1 MVEVEVSFQL
11 VIMQPENLEFAQP
24 CRFPRHGADAL
35 VHQWVRPSTCKERG
49 DCTRASRKVM
59 QILQT
64 VGGPFEKAS
73 IDEAYMDVTEAV
85 EGNWDQAIKRCADLQ
100 QEIENRLGLT
110 ASFGIGQTRILAKMG
125 SEVNK
130 PNGIHRTLPDEIE
143 SFLALAV

>member
-1 MVEVEVSFQL
+1 M
-11 VIMQPENLEFAQP
+11 
-24 CRFPRHGADAL
+24 HL

-100 QEIENRLGLT
+100 QGDREP
-110 ASFGIGQTRILAKMG
+110 FGTHRIIWYRSNDSCK
-125 SEVNK
+125 
-130 PNGIHRTLPDEIE
+130 NG
-143 SFLALAV
+143 

>member
-1 MVEVEVSFQL
+1 
-11 VIMQPENLEFAQP
+11 
-24 CRFPRHGADAL
+24 
-35 VHQWVRPSTCKERG
+35 
-49 DCTRASRKVM
+49 M

-143 SFLALAV
+143 SFLALVV